1 MASKKYNF
9 TRTEFT
15 AGLMVIASVA
25 VLAGFVVVIE
35 NLRAEPE
42 YKTLYARFTSTVGLN
57 ANAMIR
63 FGGLEVGTVSSV
75 TYDPED
81 QSQILLELKVDPKT
95 PVNESSRATIE
106 QTTLTAEKHLE
117 ISTGTKDAALVPAG
131 GDVEVINSGYGFIDI
146 PNVDGLVGGSEMLI
160 ADLRDFIGV
169 EAAKKGEAEGKGE
182 LASIERL
189 AGDVRAL
196 LGVKEA
202 LERHKADGSEPI
214 NVAKLTEDLAKLLG
228 VEEAEKE
235 AVAGG
240 DPLPSVTRITGDVR
254 DLLGVKQAKA
264 EAVAGG
270 ADPANVENIIGNV
283 DGMLEKYDPQ
293 IGTILEKVPPLQD
306 SATRVM
312 TGVATTL
319 EDNKENIDKIA
330 TDVSGV
336 TATLNQE
343 LEETLAALTTTL
355 EHVQALSGETK
366 ELVHQN
372 RPAIEDL
379 MGDLGHLIQNL
390 NVLLEDLKAHPQAI
404 IFGKP
409 ESGRK

>member
-9 TRTEFT
+9 TRTEVT
-15 AGLMVIASVA
+15 AGLMVLASVA

-63 FGGLEVGTVSSV
+63 FGGLEVGKVASV
-75 TYDPED
+75 TCDPED

-95 PVNESSRATIE
+95 PINESSRATIE

-117 ISTGTKDAALVPAG
+117 ISTGTKEAVLIPAEG
-131 GDVEVINSGYGFIDI
+131 NVQVINSGYGFIDI

-169 EAAKKGEAEGKGE
+169 EAAKKNEAEGKGE

-189 AGDVRAL
+189 AADVRAL
-196 LGVKEA
+196 LGMKEA
-202 LERHKADGSEPI
+202 LERSKADGTEPM
-214 NVAKLTEDLAKLLG
+214 NVAKLTEDLGKILG
-228 VEEAEKE
+228 VDE
-235 AVAGG
+235 AVKAEAAGG
-240 DPLPSVTRITGDVR
+240 EALPSVTRITGDVR

-264 EAVAGG
+264 VAASGG
-270 ADPANVENIIGNV
+270 ADPANVEKVIGSVN
-283 DGMLEKYDPQ
+283 GMMEKYDPQ
-293 IGTILEKVPPLQD
+293 IGTILDKVPPLQD

-312 TGVATTL
+312 TGVSTTL
-319 EDNKENIDKIA
+319 EDNKESIGKITANVGGITETVNRDLDKILA
-330 TDVSGV
+330 DLS
-336 TATLNQE
+336 ATLEQ
-343 LEETLAALTTTL
+343 
-355 EHVQALSGETK
+355 VKGLSGETQ

-379 MGDLGHLIQNL
+379 IGDLGHTIQNL
-390 NVLLEDLKAHPQAI
+390 NLLLEELKSHPQAFV
-404 IFGKP
+404 FGKP
-409 ESGRK
+409 ETGRK

>member
-15 AGLMVIASVA
+15 AGLMVIVSVA

-42 YKTLYARFTSTVGLN
+42 YKTLHARFTSTVGLN
-57 ANAMIR
+57 ANAVIR
-63 FGGLEVGTVSSV
+63 FGGLEVGKVASV

-131 GDVEVINSGYGFIDI
+131 GDVQVINSGYGFIDI

-202 LERHKADGSEPI
+202 LERHKADGSEPV

-228 VEEAEKE
+228 VEEAEKAAAASGE
-235 AVAGG
+235 EI
-240 DPLPSVTRITGDVR
+240 PSVTRITGDVR

-264 EAVAGG
+264 EAGG

-343 LEETLAALTTTL
+343 LEATLAALTSTL
-355 EHVQALSGETK
+355 ERVQALSGETQ

>member
-1 MASKKYNF
+1 MAKKNYNF
-9 TRTEFT
+9 TRTEIT

-25 VLAGFVVVIE
+25 VLVGFVVVIE
-35 NLRAEPE
+35 NLRAEPV

-63 FGGLEVGTVSSV
+63 FGGLEVGRVATV
-75 TYDPED
+75 TYDPDD

-117 ISTGTKDAALVPAG
+117 ISTGTKDAALIPADG
-131 GDVEVINSGYGFIDI
+131 TVQVINSGYGFIDI

-169 EAAKKGEAEGKGE
+169 EAAKKNEADGKGE
-182 LASIERL
+182 MASIERL
-189 AGDVRAL
+189 AADVRAL
-196 LGVKEA
+196 IGMKEA
-202 LERHKADGSEPI
+202 LDRSKAAGVEPV
-214 NVAKLTEDLAKLLG
+214 NVAKIAQDLDKLLG
-228 VEEAEKE
+228 VEEAEK
-235 AVAGG
+235 AAAAGG
-240 DPLPSVTRITGDVR
+240 DPLPSVVRITGDVR
-254 DLLGVKQAKA
+254 ELLGVKQAKA
-264 EAVAGG
+264 AATAGG
-270 ADPANVENIIGNV
+270 ADPANVENVIGNV
-283 DGMLEKYDPQ
+283 NVMLEKYDPQ

-319 EDNKENIDKIA
+319 EDNKANIDQITANVGGITSTVNRDLDKILA
-330 TDVSGV
+330 DLS
-336 TATLNQE
+336 ATLSQ
-343 LEETLAALTTTL
+343 
-355 EHVQALSGETK
+355 VKGLSGEAQ

-379 MGDLGHLIQNL
+379 IGDLGHTIQNL
-390 NVLLEDLKAHPQAI
+390 NVLLEELKSHPQAFV
-404 IFGKP
+404 FGKP
-409 ESGRK
+409 ETGRK